1 MRDRHSRRSYGG
13 RRVPRR
19 PLFPDLLRRPAPS
32 SPARRLPMLGA
43 QLLVALL
50 LVVVA
55 IFAATGVTAYNAY
68 AATASS
74 LTPRLDALTNHKAFQ
89 TSRIFDR
96 NGTLL
101 YEFFDA
107 GKRTKV
113 ELSGVSPLLIS
124 ATVAIEDKTFFSNT
138 GVDYEGIVRTLVA
151 SFNAGEETGGAST
164 ITQQLIKRIIL
175 TEDENRYENR
185 YQRKLTEIILARELS
200 QRFSKNDIMALYL
213 NEIFYGNLAYGIQAA
228 SDSYFKTSARDLT
241 LPQAALL
248 AGLPQQPTQFDPI
261 NYLVRDAQG
270 GLLPGVA
277 LGDGWWKNEYQLP
290 NDLPPPKVRQI
301 AVLSQM
307 VDEGYITPEAGRAAA
322 AADLRFADQEVPL
335 NAPHFVFYVRKL
347 LEEKYGPQLVYG
359 GGLQITTTLDLDMQR
374 MVQAKAAEHIADLA
388 ERNIHNAAV
397 TVMQPNTGQILA
409 MVGSIDFNKT
419 LASTTPGQKENV
431 LDGQVNMTIRE
442 RQPGSAL
449 KPFTYLAAMERGMT
463 PASVLWDV
471 PTEFPL
477 TGNEYYAPL
486 NYNGRWNGPVRIRTA
501 LANSLNMPAV
511 KALKF
516 AGVPYTLGLLDR
528 VGIKSSL
535 KRGADFY
542 GLSLTLGGGEVT
554 PLELTTAYNTLASG
568 GRYIPPQSI
577 LKIVDGDGQV
587 LEEYTPGGGEQVVRP
602 ELVSIIS
609 DMMSD
614 DEARK
619 AIWGLNSKLKL
630 SRPAAVKTGTS
641 NDWRDAWTVGFTPY
655 VTVGVWSG
663 NNNNEPTE
671 KVESLAGGGI
681 IWHNVMEELFANP
694 RYGALLAEPFPNR
707 QPPLNFTLPG
717 DTVLRQP
724 ICALPGAFGGYNSE
738 LFSLAMLSAS
748 ARATATALAPTT
760 TTSVEIPRR
769 GVSTAETPT
778 PGAAGRVK
786 LSCDAYER
794 ISVVRMPPQADP
806 LQATDAL
813 SETGVFSQERYCLP
827 VAGET
832 YPPELLADI
841 YIWNFPP
848 PDPSEKVDY
857 RWSWGGAGT
866 SARVDNKQ
874 IVSAQRNTLQPC
886 VASDFATPTPEPPTF
901 GAIQMP
907 DLRRFGEN
915 QAKEALARLG
925 IPAESIVV
933 DYQTRERVPDAF
945 DQFSPYAVISTLP
958 APGDWYIPG
967 TTVVLGI
974 RAPDGYQPGAQPS
987 PSATSEQAPPQEQP
1001 ALPPTPTAE
1010 LPGLPRNPPL
1020 PLPGGPKF

>member
-1 MRDRHSRRSYGG
+1 MAAGCRA
-13 RRVPRR
+13 R
-19 PLFPDLLRRPAPS
+19 PLLPGLLRRPAPPS
-32 SPARRLPMLGA
+32 VARRLPKLGA
-43 QLLVALL
+43 QLLAALL
-50 LVVVA
+50 LVAVIVVA
-55 IFAATGVTAYNAY
+55 AAGVTAYNAY
-68 AATASS
+68 AATAAS
-74 LTPRLDALTNHKAFQ
+74 LTPRLDALTSHKAFQ

-96 NGTLL
+96 HGTLL

-124 ATVAIEDKTFFSNT
+124 ATVAIEDKTFYSNT
-138 GVDYEGIVRTLVA
+138 GVDFEGIFRTLVR
-151 SFNAGEETGGAST
+151 SFSAGEETGGAST
-164 ITQQLIKRIIL
+164 ISQQLIKRL
-175 TEDENRYENR
+175 VLSDDERRYENR

-200 QRFSKNDIMALYL
+200 NRFSKNDIMALYL
-213 NEIFYGNLAYGIQAA
+213 NEIFYGNLAYGIEAA
-228 SDSYFKTSARDLT
+228 SDAYFKTSARTLS

-248 AGLPQQPTQFDPI
+248 AGLPQQPTEYDPI
-261 NYLVRDAQG
+261 NYLVRDAEG
-270 GLLPGVA
+270 GYLPGVP
-277 LGDGWWKNEYQLP
+277 LSDGWWKNEYQLP
-290 NDLPPPKVRQI
+290 DGLPPPKVRQI

-322 AADLRFADQEVPL
+322 AENLRFADQEVPL

-359 GGLQITTTLDLDMQR
+359 GGLQIITTLDLDMQR

-388 ERNIHNAAV
+388 ARNIHNAAV

-419 LASTTPGQKENV
+419 LASATPGQKDNV

-463 PASVLWDV
+463 PATVLWDV

-477 TGNEYYAPL
+477 IGDETYAPV
-486 NYNGRWNGPVRIRTA
+486 NYNGRWNGPVRIRAA

-528 VGIKSSL
+528 VGIKGSL

-568 GRYIPPQSI
+568 GRYIPPEPI
-577 LKIVDGDGQV
+577 LKIVDGDGNV
-587 LEEYTPGGGEQVVRP
+587 LEEYKPGAGEQVVRP

-614 DEARK
+614 DTARK

-630 SRPAAVKTGTS
+630 TRPAAVKTGTS
-641 NDWRDAWTVGFTPY
+641 NDWRDAWTLGFTPY

-671 KVESLAGGGI
+671 KVESLAGGGV
-681 IWHNVMEELFANP
+681 IWHNIMEELFANP
-694 RYGALLAEPFPNR
+694 RYQSLLAAPFPNH
-707 QPPLNFTLPG
+707 QEPLNFTIPG

-724 ICALPGAFGGYNSE
+724 ICALPGSFGGSNSE

-748 ARATATALAPTT
+748 ARATATALAPTA
-760 TTSVEIPRR
+760 TSVASDPF
-769 GVSTAETPT
+769 ADTPT

-794 ISVVRMPPQADP
+794 ISVVRMPKS
-806 LQATDAL
+806 DAL
-813 SETGVFSQERYCLP
+813 PDATQPLSDTGIFSQAQFCLP

-832 YPPELLADI
+832 YPPDLLADI

-848 PDPSEKVDY
+848 PDPSEKVEY

-866 SARVDNKQ
+866 AARVDNKL
-874 IVSAQRNTLQPC
+874 IVSVQRSNLRPC
-886 VASDFATPTPEPPTF
+886 VVTDFATPTPEPPSF
-901 GAIQMP
+901 GALHMP
-907 DLRRFGEN
+907 DLRHLGEN
-915 QAKEALARLG
+915 QAKEALAKLG
-925 IPAESIVV
+925 IPTDRIIV
-933 DYQTRERVPDAF
+933 DYQTRERVPDVF
-945 DQFSPYAVISTLP
+945 DQYVPYAVISTLP
-958 APGDWYIPG
+958 APGDWYVPG
-967 TTVVLGI
+967 ATVILGI
-974 RAPDGYQPGAQPS
+974 RAPDGYQAGPQPGATAAPQDAPQP
-987 PSATSEQAPPQEQP
+987 P
-1001 ALPPTPTAE
+1001 ALPPAPTAA
-1010 LPGLPRNPPL
+1010 LPGLPGGPQ